1 MKITFDKADFDLLE
15 KAWGLVERIYLIAE
29 DESDMEGAAYRA
41 SHALSDLMAEMRGCP
56 TIEGECECPPC
67 AGDCAEC
74 HCEDCIEDEPEVVTA
89 EQVRAK
95 VAEAIG
101 CDPKGIEVVT
111 TPKGEDLLKALAEIF
126 GA

>member
-1 MKITFDKADFDLLE
+1 MKITFNKADFDLLE
-15 KAWGLVERIYLIAE
+15 KAWGLVERIYLVAE

-41 SHALSDLMAEMRGCP
+41 SHGLSDLMVEMRGCP
-56 TIEGECECPPC
+56 IVEDEGECPPC

-74 HCEDCIEDEPEVVTA
+74 HCEDCVEDEPEVVTA

-95 VAEAIG
+95 VAEVLG
-101 CDPKGIEVVT
+101 GEPSGIEVVT
-111 TPKGEDLLKALAEIF
+111 TPTGEDLLKALAEIF